1 MQNQSPLNP
10 FEKVRLALARDPKRT
25 SVMAGLA
32 VIMLILWGRMLMGGP
47 AAATASFIRRSV
59 SALTDGPPAQPRL
72 QASSP
77 VLDWLAKPK
86 APVSRN
92 LFAIHLDYYARAGDH
107 DKAGDAA
114 VESMNATGD
123 EADQKRERQILLENL
138 QSQASKM
145 KLQTTMMGNPPQ
157 AMVNGEL
164 VKEGDIIGGFVVV
177 QIQPRRVV
185 IQQDGVV
192 LEIVMP

>member
-1 MQNQSPLNP
+1 
-10 FEKVRLALARDPKRT
+10 
-25 SVMAGLA
+25 
-32 VIMLILWGRMLMGGP
+32 
-47 AAATASFIRRSV
+47 
-59 SALTDGPPAQPRL
+59 
-72 QASSP
+72 
-77 VLDWLAKPK
+77 
-86 APVSRN
+86 
-92 LFAIHLDYYARAGDH
+92 
-107 DKAGDAA
+107 
-114 VESMNATGD
+114 
-123 EADQKRERQILLENL
+123 
-138 QSQASKM
+138 M